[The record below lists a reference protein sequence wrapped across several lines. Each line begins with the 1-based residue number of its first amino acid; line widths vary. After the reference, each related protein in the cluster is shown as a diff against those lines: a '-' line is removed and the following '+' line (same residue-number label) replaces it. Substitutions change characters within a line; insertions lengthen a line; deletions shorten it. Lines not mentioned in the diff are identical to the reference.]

1 MRAHELTEVEKPRVF
16 YKGYNSGDTRRIKT
30 GDSFWDS
37 HFFVSSKEKDARLY
51 GTNIRRIEAKPSAK
65 ILYEGTRPFISLAKG
80 LTHVGMLE
88 WASTIVKRAKEA
100 GYDAVWFK
108 RQGDIGTVI
117 INQRAFNVEKEI

>member
-1 MRAHELTEVEKPRVF
+1 
-16 YKGYNSGDTRRIKT
+16 
-30 GDSFWDS
+30 
-37 HFFVSSKEKDARLY
+37 
-51 GTNIRRIEAKPSAK
+51 
-65 ILYEGTRPFISLAKG
+65 LAKG